1 MVAAVDPSPA
11 RLSPPARIFYLFL
24 AMPQMTFLGL
34 AVYDARHVLYPTYG
48 TGPAALA
55 DQRLAGAL
63 MGGGGVLVFLPAVA
77 VLLADWWARE
87 ERAARRADAR
97 LDRALGLGGDPS

>member
-1 MVAAVDPSPA
+1 
-11 RLSPPARIFYLFL
+11 
-24 AMPQMTFLGL
+24 
-34 AVYDARHVLYPTYG
+34 
-48 TGPAALA
+48 
-55 DQRLAGAL
+55 
-63 MGGGGVLVFLPAVA
+63 MGGGGALVFLPAVA